1 MKTRATRAKHRRR
14 EASKEANAVQE
25 QLRRAFTPAVVD
37 ELRERTGYNPRQR
50 QATAFRLMLTVIE
63 GFLAGQTLSFA
74 SLRAIF
80 VRRFGFVRP
89 CPFQKRFKQASAAAF
104 FRAALER
111 LVSSVIAAA
120 GLELS
125 GPLGHFDDV
134 RIYDGTGQR
143 VPARGREALPACTK
157 DKAGTKWMMGYSLK
171 TGLLEHGLCDAETA
185 SETPLWKK
193 LVPSF
198 TRGVLYLFD
207 LGFFERALFAAAKKA
222 GAHVLMRLKSTAKV
236 RVTAHIGENGRAPL
250 PEWSLGYYLQFASR
264 KRGTIFDLDV
274 TWGQGDDAV
283 DLAPRRLRAQVR
295 LDPLVPHHRAAQRAL
310 ASADHPSLSIA
321 LARRAALSRA
331 EADGRPRSIVHRRSE
346 RHPGADLRR
355 DARPRAGALRPNPS
369 RARSRDPARAT
380 ASARG
385 AACDARVRARCRRCA
400 RIAGRRSLVDRR
412 DRRWYRARRLRKG
425 ETMFTLQEAHRPQT
439 RGDRCL
445 SDRPWGRG
453 CLGLP
458 TRRELLRSCVD
469 ATVDAHH

>member
-283 DLAPRRLRAQVR
+283 DLRLVGFAHRSDSIRWYLTTVPRSVLSPRQIIQAYRLRWLVELLFRELKQTADLGRSFTADPNAIQALTYGAMLAHALVR
-295 LDPLVPHHRAAQRAL
+295 SVRIQAALAHEIPLEQLRPLAALHVMRAYARDVVDAL
-310 ASADHPSLSIA
+310 ASQGAAAWSTVVTAVGTA
-321 LARRAALSRA
+321 LA
-331 EADGRPRSIVHRRSE
+331 DF
-346 RHPGADLRR
+346 
-355 DARPRAGALRPNPS
+355 AREKQCS
-369 RARSRDPARAT
+369 RSRKRIGLKL
-380 ASARG
+380 G
-385 AACDARVRARCRRCA
+385 AIGA
-400 RIAGRRSLVDRR
+400 
-412 DRRWYRARRLRKG
+412 
-425 ETMFTLQEAHRPQT
+425 
-439 RGDRCL
+439 
-445 SDRPWGRG
+445 
-453 CLGLP
+453 
-458 TRRELLRSCVD
+458 
-469 ATVDAHH
+469 